1 MATLRLLIKR
11 FVAQRSLGLAVV
23 VTLAFSIG
31 VLVAGP
37 IYADSAR
44 EAILA
49 SSLGSE
55 TVNVTNARLQVFG
68 GTTFDW
74 TEADRVV
81 EDAVASIPT
90 REVVAQGLG
99 TVRLNDVEGLPSVPL
114 LFRDGAPGHL
124 EIRGEA
130 PGPGEVALPAGM
142 AESLGIE
149 PGEQIVVLGPND
161 RTRTLSVSGSYDTPS
176 REDPFWF
183 GSRNPFPAPDSTEPS
198 PLLVDRATYLDT
210 SFRLGMTNEYTWDAF
225 LDLEGVAFD
234 RASRVPGELRDVE
247 ETVRA
252 DPQLSTARLATGLG
266 TLFDLVDLRVQNLR
280 VPILLVVFQIGAVT
294 LAVLAGVGALALTRQ
309 TFELAVLHSRGFQ
322 RRTLLVVQAAQALLY
337 AVVAYPLG
345 LLLGMGLAK
354 LAGRFNGE
362 QLPGVSFPVRLNE
375 GAAWLGIAVAV
386 TGALVLLALSVP
398 VVSRTVIEERK
409 RASREDR
416 PLLSRVPVELI
427 VLPLGIF
434 AFIQLR
440 NGTKPQVGEGAIE
453 PFVLAAPTLLLF
465 AASFIALRLFAF
477 VLRRLDGA
485 IGRSRRLPTYLSG
498 RRLGRSPGTGSAAA
512 LLLLLSM
519 GLLVIATSYRAIV
532 IRNHQDAAHVQI
544 GADFRV
550 NASPPEQVI
559 TAIGAMPPK
568 TMAVVRTDP
577 SFRESSFSLPPTALG
592 IDPDRFEE
600 AGWWREDFSTTP
612 IEEILREI
620 DTPPLGLP
628 VPDTATE
635 LTMTLDG
642 ENAEGLTVQATSI
655 ASDGDIATSE
665 QLLEAGSQAVSLP
678 LPDAERLLS
687 ITFAADTTIEVPDRI
702 SVTISGAELGGQ
714 PLDIGTWQPTTWRGS
729 AGAVTQNGDG
739 TVGYDFRPGAGTVIG
754 GILPPAPPLPALVSE
769 HFVEDAGGPVDVG
782 LTGQQLQVEPIAVA
796 SQFPGIVPNA
806 PFVVVS
812 NRGLL
817 ERQFSIPEPG
827 VSLNEVW
834 ANTAEDPSE
843 QLREAGW
850 TPGVVN
856 AAAPIEGVLAQL
868 PQSLAVG
875 MNFTAAVAGVALVI
889 AGVAA
894 GLYFTMRRRDYEFAA
909 LRAMGTGRRQIRS
922 TLVLEQAGLLGFA
935 LVAGLGIGYWLL
947 RLVMPYVDTS
957 LGVSYPAPVLVLDW
971 PALGAAVVAIVAA
984 TALAIGAA
992 MRTLMRSSV
1001 TGVLRGEAE

>member
-74 TEADRVV
+74 AEADQVV
-81 EDAVASIPT
+81 QDALAPIPT

-99 TVRLNDVEGLPSVPL
+99 TIRLNDVDGPSVPL
-114 LFRDGAPGHL
+114 LFREGAFGHL

-149 PGEQIVVLGPND
+149 PGEQIVVVGPND
-161 RTRTLSVSGSYDTPS
+161 RTRTLTVSGTYDTPS
-176 REDPFWF
+176 REDPFWY
-183 GSRNPFPAPDSTEPS
+183 GSRSPFPAPDSTEPS
-198 PLLVDRATYLDT
+198 PLLVDRATYLE
-210 SFRLGMTNEYTWDAF
+210 SAFQLGLTNEYTWDAF
-225 LDLEGVAFD
+225 LDLEGVPFD
-234 RASRVPGELRDVE
+234 RASRVPAELRGVE

-322 RRTLLVVQAAQALLY
+322 RRTLLVVQAAQALLC
-337 AVVAYPLG
+337 ALVAYPLG

-362 QLPGVSFPVRLNE
+362 QLPGASFPVRLNE

-386 TGALVLLALSVP
+386 TGAVVLLALSVP

-440 NGTKPQVGEGAIE
+440 SGTKPQVGEGAIE

-485 IGRSRRLPTYLSG
+485 IGRSRRLPTYLAG

-559 TAIGAMPPK
+559 TAIDAMPPK

-620 DTPPLGLP
+620 DIPPLGLP
-628 VPDTATE
+628 VPDGATE

-642 ENAEGLTVQATSI
+642 ETGGLTVQATSI
-655 ASDGDIATSE
+655 ASNGDIATSE
-665 QLLEAGSQAVSLP
+665 EPLVTNDQIVSLP

-687 ITFAADTTIEVPDRI
+687 ITFAADTTTEVPDRI
-702 SVTISGAELGGQ
+702 SLTIRGAELGGQ
-714 PLDIGTWQPTTWRGS
+714 PLQVDTWQATTWRGS

-739 TVGYDFRPGAGTVIG
+739 TVGYEFRPGAGTVIG

-782 LTGQQLQVEPIAVA
+782 LTGQELQVEPIAVA

-843 QLREAGW
+843 QLREVGW

-889 AGVAA
+889 TGVAA

-922 TLVLEQAGLLGFA
+922 TLVLEQAGLRGFA
-935 LVAGLGIGYWLL
+935 LVAGLVIGYWLL
-947 RLVMPYVDTS
+947 RLVMPYVGTS
-957 LGVSYPAPVLVLDW
+957 LGVSYPSPVLVLDW
-971 PALGAAVVAIVAA
+971 PALGAAVLAIVVA

>member
-1 MATLRLLIKR
+1 M
-11 FVAQRSLGLAVV
+11 
-23 VTLAFSIG
+23 
-31 VLVAGP
+31 
-37 IYADSAR
+37 
-44 EAILA
+44 
-49 SSLGSE
+49 
-55 TVNVTNARLQVFG
+55 
-68 GTTFDW
+68 
-74 TEADRVV
+74 
-81 EDAVASIPT
+81 
-90 REVVAQGLG
+90 AQGLG
-99 TVRLNDVEGLPSVPL
+99 TVRLNDIEGLPSVPL

-294 LAVLAGVGALALTRQ
+294 LAVLAGVGAPALTRQ

-642 ENAEGLTVQATSI
+642 ETAEGLTVQATSM
-655 ASDGDIATSE
+655 ASNGDIATSE
-665 QLLEAGSQAVSLP
+665 EPLEAGSQAVSLP

-687 ITFAADTTIEVPDRI
+687 ITFAADTTIRSVMDPAGTIAHWSEHDRGGHFPGLEVPELLTEDIRDFTRRMRMREDGL
-702 SVTISGAELGGQ
+702 SVMRRLWRGEQVGAADLTPWPAAHGGPAVLIGSWKGERWIPRAAREFDGWIASGAKTSLHTLVDGIARYRAAGGKRAVVTNIAVD
-714 PLDIGTWQPTTWRGS
+714 LTAPTT
-729 AGAVTQNGDG
+729 
-739 TVGYDFRPGAGTVIG
+739 
-754 GILPPAPPLPALVSE
+754 PLA
-769 HFVEDAGGPVDVG
+769 DD
-782 LTGQQLQVEPIAVA
+782 
-796 SQFPGIVPNA
+796 A
-806 PFVVVS
+806 PFH
-812 NRGLL
+812 LCCA
-817 ERQFSIPEPG
+817 P
-827 VSLNEVW
+827 
-834 ANTAEDPSE
+834 
-843 QLREAGW
+843 
-850 TPGVVN
+850 
-856 AAAPIEGVLAQL
+856 AAASERLQRL
-868 PQSLAVG
+868 
-875 MNFTAAVAGVALVI
+875 
-889 AGVAA
+889 
-894 GLYFTMRRRDYEFAA
+894 RD
-909 LRAMGTGRRQIRS
+909 
-922 TLVLEQAGLLGFA
+922 LGFDDA
-935 LVAGLGIGYWLL
+935 VLLVKTPTEANLATARALL
-947 RLVMPYVDTS
+947 R
-957 LGVSYPAPVLVLDW
+957 
-971 PALGAAVVAIVAA
+971 
-984 TALAIGAA
+984 
-992 MRTLMRSSV
+992 
-1001 TGVLRGEAE
+1001 